1 MEEKDTIKVELKSEV
16 LNEVLSTPP
25 SWLARSGNTL
35 FFVIILLILALSYII
50 SYPDE
55 LQGEAMIFN
64 SRPPIE
70 FHNAMYGKLVNLQ
83 VKDKQEIK
91 QNQIIAQFNVAVVS
105 EDLNTMKFFL
115 DKISKTSKLTTI
127 EIPTKLNL
135 IKIGSLQQ
143 NWNNLL
149 VSIHEWNAIH
159 TTNILHNKKTA
170 IQQEIIQRKKLL
182 EIGRRKTKL
191 IERELALQ
199 HQQLK
204 SSQRL
209 YSNNAIS
216 KDEVLKDERAENQ
229 LQQSYNNQK
238 EAIIQIEIQ
247 LASLSKSLLESDFD
261 TQQQLQKLESSIFT
275 QVSSLQNQLID
286 WEKSAAWVAP
296 MDGKILFNKQLN
308 VSNFYQ
314 TGEASIVLVPKGF
327 HYKAT
332 VRVASQGAGKISKG
346 QKVFIEC
353 LDYPKHEYGVL
364 EGHVMSMTSI
374 ARTLDKQEIYEV
386 EVSLPKKLITTYKK
400 EIPVKAQL
408 KGVAKIITQ
417 DKRLIY
423 RFFEKVLNTI
433 EKK

>member
-1 MEEKDTIKVELKSEV
+1 MEKETIKVELKSEV

-35 FFVIILLILALSYII
+35 FFVIILLILSLSYII

-55 LQGEAMIFN
+55 LQGEASIFN

-83 VKDKQEIK
+83 VKDQQEVRK
-91 QNQIIAQFNVAVVS
+91 NQIIAQFNISVKSKDLDAMKSFLSKVS
-105 EDLNTMKFFL
+105 LTKQ
-115 DKISKTSKLTTI
+115 LTTI
-127 EIPTKLNL
+127 EIPKSIQS

-159 TTNILHNKKTA
+159 STKILHNKKTS
-170 IQQEIIQRKKLL
+170 IQQEIFQRKKLL

-209 YSNNAIS
+209 YANNAIS

-247 LASLSKSLLESDFD
+247 LASLGKSLLESDFD
-261 TQQQLQKLESSIFT
+261 TQQQLKKLESSIYT

-286 WEKSAAWVAP
+286 WEKSTAWVAP

-308 VSNFYQ
+308 ISNFYQ

-327 HYKAT
+327 HFKAT

-364 EGHVMSMTSI
+364 EGNVKSMTSI
-374 ARTLDKQEIYEV
+374 AKTLDKQEIYEV
-386 EVSLPKKLITTYKK
+386 EVTLPKKLITTYKK

-408 KGVAKIITQ
+408 KGIAKIITK

-423 RFFEKVLNTI
+423 RFFEKVLNAI